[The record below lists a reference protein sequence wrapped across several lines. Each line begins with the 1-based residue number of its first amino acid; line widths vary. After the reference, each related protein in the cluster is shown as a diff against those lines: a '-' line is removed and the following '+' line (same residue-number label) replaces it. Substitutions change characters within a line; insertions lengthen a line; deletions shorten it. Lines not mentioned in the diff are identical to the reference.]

1 MSDKMPEAL
10 RKHFEEK
17 GKKNKGGDKMRKRGE
32 ALRKAKKAK
41 SKRKAEKEAQS

>member
-1 MSDKMPEAL
+1 MSERMPEGL

-17 GKKNKGGDKMRKRGE
+17 NATEEGKEKKKE

-41 SKRKAEKEAQS
+41 MKRQMEKKD